1 MIARVVIILAII
13 GIIIG
18 ALFLGQGGPTS
29 TVKPGTE
36 ATTEVPGYSARNA
49 EVTQTGDDGRPEFTV
64 ISPLIRQQAND
75 NRVQLDA
82 PRITFTSEENGVWH
96 AQARSGLIEA
106 DGASL
111 ELHGDVK
118 MNGELSGSPVT
129 IDTSTISYDT
139 KTQIARTPAF
149 FTVNARGGTLNA
161 KGLIANLKDS
171 TLELES
177 NPQLESLIH
186 GRSGRSK

>member
-1 MIARVVIILAII
+1 VITRIVIILAIV

-18 ALFLGQGGPTS
+18 ALILGEGGSPSVVT
-29 TVKPGTE
+29 TGTGSSSD
-36 ATTEVPGYSARNA
+36 VPGYSARNA

-64 ISPLIRQQAND
+64 VSPLIRQHAND
-75 NRVQLDA
+75 DRVQLDA
-82 PRITFTSEENGVWH
+82 PRLTVTSEENGVWH

-118 MNGELSGSPVT
+118 MNGALSGSPIT
-129 IDTSTISYDT
+129 IETSTMAYDT
-139 KTQIARTPAF
+139 KTEIARTPAF
-149 FTVNARGGTLNA
+149 FTVVDARDGTLTA

-177 NPQLESLIH
+177 NPHLESRIH
-186 GRSGRSK
+186 GNSRSK